1 MIGTTGFLKFKGSI
15 SRPNWRFYEIRIKTE
30 IEDSFWNWELN
41 NIDLYKGKGSWVV
54 LIVGSL

>member
-30 IEDSFWNWELN
+30 IEDSF
-41 NIDLYKGKGSWVV
+41 
-54 LIVGSL
+54 